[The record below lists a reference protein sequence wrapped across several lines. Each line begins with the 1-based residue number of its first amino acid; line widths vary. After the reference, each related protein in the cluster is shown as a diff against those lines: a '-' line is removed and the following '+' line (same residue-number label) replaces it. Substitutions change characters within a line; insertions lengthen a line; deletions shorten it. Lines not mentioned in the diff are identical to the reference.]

1 MRSEAQVVITNPTGL
16 HARPAVKL
24 AQLAA
29 GFDANV
35 EVRAGDDGEWVRA
48 RSTARVMKLKA
59 GAQSTI
65 HFRAEGSQAA
75 DALSALVDFVRRDF
89 DEGPAAAAET
99 PGEPAARAECT
110 SQGGRA
116 IPAVVASP
124 GLAIGILHMPAST
137 NGAPRRP
144 GDATEERAAFDGA
157 VARAIGRLR
166 LLADESD
173 GLARDVIG
181 FQIGLLEDEEFL
193 GPVWSEIDAGSAADR
208 AWVHHLGREIADYE
222 SAPTSYLR
230 ERAADLRDLRDGVA
244 MAFAHDSHSDTLPEQ
259 CVVIADELTPS
270 RFLELD
276 RSTVVAVATR
286 SGSPASHVAMLAR
299 AHGVPM
305 LVQLACAPG
314 GLTPGDEAIVDA
326 EAGRLVLAPPP
337 ALRECCSLRIEER
350 RARDREAAEHASR
363 PARTR
368 GGTLVRVLVNVDDPA
383 ALAGLV
389 PSYCDG
395 IGLTRTEFLFHGTTD
410 LPDEQR
416 QLDCYRRL
424 VAWARG
430 RRPAAMSSGSTTIRC
445 F

>member
-89 DEGPAAAAET
+89 DEGPADGAET
-99 PGEPAARAECT
+99 PGEPAARAEDT

-137 NGAPRRP
+137 NGATRQP
-144 GDATEERAAFDGA
+144 GDASEERAAFDGA
-157 VARAIGRLR
+157 VARTIERLR
-166 LLADESD
+166 LLADESG

-193 GPVWSEIDAGSAADR
+193 GPVWSEIDAGLAADR
-208 AWVHHLGREIADYE
+208 AWAHHLAREIADYE

-244 MAFAHDSHSDTLPEQ
+244 MAFAHDAHSDTLPEQ
-259 CVVIADELTPS
+259 CVVITDELTPS

-276 RSTVVAVATR
+276 RSRVVAVATR
-286 SGSPASHVAMLAR
+286 SGSLPATWRCSPGRMASRCWYSSRVLRAGWPRVRRPSSMPKRDVSCLRPRLRCANAAHSGSRNVARATARRRNTLPGRLAR
-299 AHGVPM
+299 AG
-305 LVQLACAPG
+305 
-314 GLTPGDEAIVDA
+314 
-326 EAGRLVLAPPP
+326 
-337 ALRECCSLRIEER
+337 
-350 RARDREAAEHASR
+350 AR
-363 PARTR
+363 
-368 GGTLVRVLVNVDDPA
+368 
-383 ALAGLV
+383 
-389 PSYCDG
+389 
-395 IGLTRTEFLFHGTTD
+395 
-410 LPDEQR
+410 
-416 QLDCYRRL
+416 
-424 VAWARG
+424 W
-430 RRPAAMSSGSTTIRC
+430 SGC
-445 F
+445 L